1 MTIHIKGKDDEM
13 EVERRSLMGAI
24 GQRVETKSRS
34 KEELELITRVFRRM
48 TR

>member
-24 GQRVETKSRS
+24 GQRVEAKRNWSLS
-34 KEELELITRVFRRM
+34 QECLEG
-48 TR
+48 